1 MTTRETGAS
10 RGDAGLN
17 SFDAMV
23 AEELRDP
30 YPEFARLR
38 ERSPVVR
45 QESTIEGAPPS
56 YAVYRHA
63 DVMRVLR
70 DGATFSSAV
79 IAQGMAE
86 VWGPKIIVG
95 MDAPEHHRHRA
106 LVSVAF
112 RQSTLARW
120 EDSLVRRV
128 VDDLIDQFI
137 DRGHANL
144 VTEFTFAFPA
154 KVIAGVLGLPE
165 GDYRQFQQWAVG
177 IINISSDWATAVR
190 CSQELR
196 DYLTRIVDERRQD
209 PRDDL
214 ITDLVTA
221 ELDGEKLDDDEIYSF
236 LRMLLPAGIET
247 TYRSTGNLLYLL
259 LTHPDQLDA
268 VRADRSLVPQA
279 IEEGL
284 RYESPV
290 LITLRVTTTDTSV
303 SGVEIPAG
311 AIVTSMLGSA
321 NRDPDAYDNPDTF
334 DIFRDAKQHMSFGT
348 GPHLCL
354 GIHLARMES
363 RLALNALLD
372 RLPGL
377 RLDPNEAARLDAH
390 IDGNLLLRSPTALPV
405 VWEHD

>member
-1 MTTRETGAS
+1 
-10 RGDAGLN
+10 
-17 SFDAMV
+17 
-23 AEELRDP
+23 
-30 YPEFARLR
+30 
-38 ERSPVVR
+38 
-45 QESTIEGAPPS
+45 
-56 YAVYRHA
+56 
-63 DVMRVLR
+63 
-70 DGATFSSAV
+70 
-79 IAQGMAE
+79 
-86 VWGPKIIVG
+86 
-95 MDAPEHHRHRA
+95 
-106 LVSVAF
+106 
-112 RQSTLARW
+112 
-120 EDSLVRRV
+120 
-128 VDDLIDQFI
+128 
-137 DRGHANL
+137 
-144 VTEFTFAFPA
+144 
-154 KVIAGVLGLPE
+154 
-165 GDYRQFQQWAVG
+165 
-177 IINISSDWATAVR
+177 
-190 CSQELR
+190 LR

-259 LTHPDQLDA
+259 LTHPDQLAA
-268 VRADRSLVPQA
+268 VRADRSLIPQA

-290 LITLRVTTTDTSV
+290 LVTLRVTTTNASV

-321 NRDPDAYDNPDTF
+321 NRDPDAYTNPETF

-354 GIHLARMES
+354 GMHLARMET

-377 RLDPNEAARLDAH
+377 RLDANEAARVDAH
-390 IDGNLLLRSPTALPV
+390 IDGNLLLRSPTSLPV
-405 VWEHD
+405 VWEHV